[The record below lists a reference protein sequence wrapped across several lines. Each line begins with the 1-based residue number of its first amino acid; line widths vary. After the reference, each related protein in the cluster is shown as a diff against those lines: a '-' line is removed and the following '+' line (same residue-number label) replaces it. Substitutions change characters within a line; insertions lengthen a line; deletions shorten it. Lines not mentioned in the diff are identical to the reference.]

1 MADLKA
7 SLCGELPNQDSAI
20 PQEQLRALLER
31 RGIVGDPDIPNAKA
45 RLAEQ
50 ELRRNMYHNTQ
61 VMLKHYRDIVWALE
75 CFPSEVAQELD
86 QPLKDLDALLS
97 VVDTQVALGNAK
109 LEHRL
114 LSIRKSRLLLD
125 RINEALTVLRHKPGN
140 GELMYNIIFQTFIT
154 PDKPSHSDTQTL
166 TFYNNPVGGVE
177 ILKVD
182 ANRTSKRIPNTTFEI
197 RKIDDELIDTIT
209 TDKNG
214 RAYLSLEDGAYY
226 AVEIEAGEG
235 YRLDDTPRYFE
246 VEDGKTTTIRIENEA
261 FSGLL
266 IHKVDATTGEGIYGV
281 HFLVYDSNR
290 NPIGEYVSD
299 DRGYQRWV
307 DAAQHYQ
314 PGQRVLVR
322 VLEVDRSD
330 RSRPRVT
337 ASVKQAME
345 NPYEKALKKYVVGNR
360 YVGTVSMVDLNGV
373 FVSLDGGIDC
383 LCTYP
388 KRGRPPRG
396 ARATVRILGINHENN
411 RIWGV
416 ITHMSTTR

>member
-31 RGIVGDPDIPNAKA
+31 RGIVGDPDIPNTKA

-154 PDKPSHSDTQTL
+154 PDKPSHTD
-166 TFYNNPVGGVE
+166 
-177 ILKVD
+177 IL
-182 ANRTSKRIPNTTFEI
+182 
-197 RKIDDELIDTIT
+197 
-209 TDKNG
+209 
-214 RAYLSLEDGAYY
+214 
-226 AVEIEAGEG
+226 
-235 YRLDDTPRYFE
+235 YRLDISERHYYRLRQQAGVPG
-246 VEDGKTTTIRIENEA
+246 GKSGQKCHRFRVNQIGQVHIFRLAGGPLA
-261 FSGLL
+261 FQDRHRRPSFLLVCGGIPPTCVGGIFPDCSAGLGRKAGR
-266 IHKVDATTGEGIYGV
+266 HAPGI
-281 HFLVYDSNR
+281 
-290 NPIGEYVSD
+290 
-299 DRGYQRWV
+299 
-307 DAAQHYQ
+307 
-314 PGQRVLVR
+314 VR
-322 VLEVDRSD
+322 VR
-330 RSRPRVT
+330 
-337 ASVKQAME
+337 
-345 NPYEKALKKYVVGNR
+345 VVGIA
-360 YVGTVSMVDLNGV
+360 VVV
-373 FVSLDGGIDC
+373 
-383 LCTYP
+383 
-388 KRGRPPRG
+388 
-396 ARATVRILGINHENN
+396 E
-411 RIWGV
+411 
-416 ITHMSTTR
+416 